1 MTRPVSFGNNTQGSA
16 ETFFEKKVYY
26 EKVFPEDLISNH
38 MSLWDE
44 NRMYGRVNTDN
55 EIIALRE
62 SSLSPLRGTKG
73 GAAMFAL
80 GFVADAFADLRTKLK
95 ACARAGQIAPQGPF
109 ADLQVARGWSS
120 VNAEYDKYIKN
131 QIFSTFVEQFA
142 IFKSQ
147 SSKIR
152 DFSGFLEVFGT
163 FAKHLAKMI
172 PFTRT
177 GFMESTYCSPYTTG
191 LVMDIAVEDYSDDFV
206 KSSEY
211 VNDPNFLFFADSAK
225 QFGFMIDRNAPWR
238 LIANLGSAA
247 MQRYAAK
254 SGIELTNDRVEN
266 IAIIQDALYKRTSP
280 VDMNILAAYLK
291 DMYNA
296 YVERNP
302 YVFEQII
309 KEDHRC
315 GSVSVVYEREQIDD
329 MVLDESFVKGK
340 FKFKWAVRSYYY
352 IRTFERNIQNTL
364 IQDKKNLRFLYD
376 ILTSMSRNL
385 TGNIMDGQGDQNLT
399 HGGAMK
405 AYVEVVRTLES
416 DILGPFAPLPIPP
429 TPPEMID
436 ETEQTP
442 NY

>member
-1 MTRPVSFGNNTQGSA
+1 MTRPISFGNNSLGS
-16 ETFFEKKVYY
+16 TSSFFEKKVYY
-26 EKVFPEDLISNH
+26 ERVFPEDLISNH

-44 NRMYGRVNTDN
+44 NRLYGRVNIDN

-62 SSLSPLRGTKG
+62 SALSPLRGSKG

-80 GFVADAFADLRTKLK
+80 GFVADAFADLRDKLK
-95 ACARAGQIAPQGPF
+95 ACAKAGQIAPQGPF

-120 VNAEYDKYIKN
+120 VNAEYDRYVKD

-152 DFSGFLEVFGT
+152 DFSGFLEVFGGFT
-163 FAKHLAKMI
+163 KHLGKLM

-177 GFMESTYCSPYTTG
+177 GFMESTYCSPYVTG

-225 QFGFMIDRNAPWR
+225 QFGFLVDRNAPWR

-254 SGIELTNDRVEN
+254 SGIELTNDRIEN
-266 IAIIQDALYKRTSP
+266 IGIIQDLLYKRTSP
-280 VDMNILAAYLK
+280 IDMNILAAYLK

-302 YVFEQII
+302 YVFEQIL
-309 KEDHRC
+309 KQDHRC
-315 GSVSVVYEREQIDD
+315 GSVSVVYNRDQIDD
-329 MVLDESFVKGK
+329 MVLDESFVMGK
-340 FKFKWAVRSYYY
+340 YKYRWAIRSYYY
-352 IRTFERNIQNTL
+352 LRTFERNIKNTL
-364 IQDKKNLRFLYD
+364 TQDKKNLRFLYD
-376 ILTSMSRNL
+376 VMSALAARTTILRGYTEA
-385 TGNIMDGQGDQNLT
+385 I
-399 HGGAMK
+399 K
-405 AYVEVVRTLES
+405 TLES
-416 DILGPFAPLPIPP
+416 DVIGPFAPVPV
-429 TPPEMID
+429 PPEMID
-436 ETEQTP
+436 ETELIP